1 MVVTCLGFCF
11 CCLVLFLFAPY
22 VFVYMQ
28 LVFLVD
34 LHWAIVSA
42 LFIYLCDSYV
52 RIELIVNAVI
62 ACVCLIGLL

>member
-1 MVVTCLGFCF
+1 MFGGLL
-11 CCLVLFLFAPY
+11 CCLVLFLFVSY
-22 VFVYMQ
+22 VFGYMQ

-52 RIELIVNAVI
+52 RVGFIVNAVI
-62 ACVCLIGLL
+62 ACVRLIGFVIM